1 MLRILPSAREDLR
14 EHRWS
19 PGSFHQL
26 EPHQSDLAVVD
37 NCTDLS
43 PSVTMPV

>member
-1 MLRILPSAREDLR
+1 MLRILPFAREDLR

-19 PGSFHQL
+19 QGSFHQL

-37 NCTDLS
+37 NCIGLS
-43 PSVTMPV
+43 LSVTMPV